1 MSKAYRV
8 HVVVDPHYG
17 DLILDLPVDEPA
29 WIVDSPNNRY
39 FIEKAVEVHRDIEH
53 WAGITSFKFVDREK
67 PDDRFIS
74 ILWSVDL
81 HHGKYSHDPPYS
93 ILNVIG
99 VEWSEKIQKELNEF
113 GFNSHEAT
121 PQGFVAI
128 RELDEGPPEG
138 DRPKLGSPVSL

>member
-17 DLILDLPVDEPA
+17 ALILDLPVDEPA

-39 FIEKAVEVHRDIEH
+39 FIKKAVEVHRDIEH

-67 PDDRFIS
+67 PDDRFIN

-81 HHGKYSHDPPYS
+81 HHGEYSHDPPYS

-99 VEWSEKIQKELNEF
+99 VEWSEKIHEELGTFKFE
-113 GFNSHEAT
+113 SHEAT
-121 PQGFVAI
+121 PQGFVATRTI
-128 RELDEGPPEG
+128 EKTSRG
-138 DRPKLGSPVSL
+138 R